1 MRPKGGSG
9 EPGPTTA
16 PRRARVVV
24 PLILLAL
31 VAVALSRTDAMAHLA
46 AVLWIA
52 SGVLMLIG
60 AVVAT
65 RGTSLR
71 R

>member
-1 MRPKGGSG
+1 MSPDSGSG
-9 EPGPTTA
+9 GRRPTTA

-31 VAVALSRTDAMAHLA
+31 VAVALSRTDATAHLA

-52 SGVLMLIG
+52 SGVLPLLA

-65 RGTSLR
+65 RSTRLR

>member
-1 MRPKGGSG
+1 MSPDSGSG
-9 EPGPTTA
+9 ERRPTTA
-16 PRRARVVV
+16 RRARVVV

-52 SGVLMLIG
+52 SGVLLLLAAG
-60 AVVAT
+60 VAT
-65 RGTSLR
+65 GSARLR